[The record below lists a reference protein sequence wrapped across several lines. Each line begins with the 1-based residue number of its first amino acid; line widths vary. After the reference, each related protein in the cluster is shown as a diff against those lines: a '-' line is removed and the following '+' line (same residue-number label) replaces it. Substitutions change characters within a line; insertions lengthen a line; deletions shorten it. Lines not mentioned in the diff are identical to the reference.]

1 LRESGVAAV
10 SVKHALRRG
19 AKVTAAHSGEKPM
32 SDFKLLIDGK
42 LEDGAMTMDVINP
55 ATEETVAKC
64 PRASREQLDKAVAA
78 AKAAFP
84 QWSKTPIETRKKALV
99 TIAEQI
105 ERAASDLARILTQEQ
120 GKPLADATGEV
131 YGAAAFFQ
139 YFSTLDLPVKIIQDG
154 EGKKVEARRKPL
166 GVIGAIVPWNFPLI
180 LMAFKVP
187 AALLAGNTIVLK
199 PAATT
204 PLATLKFGEI
214 IRDVLPPG
222 VLNVIADAN
231 DLGDYLTR
239 HPDVRKISFT
249 GSTATGKKVMVSAAD
264 SLKRMTLEL
273 GGNDAGIVLDD
284 VDPKI
289 AAPKI
294 FASAFQNSGQVCIA
308 MKRLYVHESI
318 YGQMCD
324 ELVALAKA
332 SVVGDGLQQGTQL
345 GPLQNKMQF
354 EKVKELISD
363 ASKHGTVM
371 AGGDVPDKGYFIRP
385 TIVRDITDGTRLV
398 DEEQFG
404 PVLPV
409 IKFKDA
415 EDALARANA
424 SPYGLGGSIWSS
436 DLKRAHELAERM
448 DAGTVWINKHLD
460 LAPNIP
466 FGGAKQSGL
475 GTELGEDGLAEFTQL
490 QIINAAV

>member
-1 LRESGVAAV
+1 
-10 SVKHALRRG
+10 
-19 AKVTAAHSGEKPM
+19 M
-32 SDFKLLIDGK
+32 SDFKLLINGR
-42 LEDGAMTMDVINP
+42 LEDGDLTMDVINP
-55 ATEETVAKC
+55 ATEEVVSVC
-64 PRASREQLDKAVAA
+64 PRASKAQLDKAVAA

-84 QWSKTPIETRKKALV
+84 GWSKTPIAERKAALLK
-99 TIAEQI
+99 IAERIQSN
-105 ERAASDLARILTQEQ
+105 ASELARILTQEQ

-131 YGAAAFFQ
+131 YGTAAFFQ
-139 YFSTLDLPVKIIQDG
+139 YFASLDLPTKVIEDG
-154 EGKKVEARRKPL
+154 NGKKVELRRKPL

-187 AALLAGNTIVLK
+187 SALLAGNTVVLK

-204 PLATLKFGEI
+204 PLSTLKLCEYIAGL
-214 IRDVLPPG
+214 LPPG

-231 DLGDYLTR
+231 DLGGELTR

-249 GSTATGKKVMVSAAD
+249 GSTATGKKVMAGAAEA
-264 SLKRMTLEL
+264 LKRITLEL

-284 VDPKI
+284 VDPKA

-294 FASAFQNSGQVCIA
+294 FQSAFQNSGQVCIA

-318 YGQMCD
+318 YDSMCE
-324 ELVALAKA
+324 ELVSLAKSA
-332 SVVGDGLQQGTQL
+332 VVGDGLQQGTQL
-345 GPLQNKMQF
+345 GPLQNKMQY
-354 EKVKELISD
+354 EKVKELIAD
-363 ASKHGTVM
+363 AAKHGKVM
-371 AGGDVPDKGYFIRP
+371 GGGPVPEKGYFIRP
-385 TIVRDITDGTRLV
+385 TIVRDISDGTRLV

-409 IKFKDA
+409 IKYSDPK
-415 EDALARANA
+415 DALARANA
-424 SPYGLGGSIWSS
+424 SPYGLGGSIWSA
-436 DLKRAHELAERM
+436 DIERAHALAERM

-475 GTELGEDGLAEFTQL
+475 GAELGEEGLAEFTQL
-490 QIINAAV
+490 QVINTAL